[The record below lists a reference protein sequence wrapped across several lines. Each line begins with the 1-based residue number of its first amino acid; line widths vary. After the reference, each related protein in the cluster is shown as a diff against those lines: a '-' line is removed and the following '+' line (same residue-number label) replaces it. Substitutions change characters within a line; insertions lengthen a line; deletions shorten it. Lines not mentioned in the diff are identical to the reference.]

1 MEMSKDT
8 EEPGLQSGKSGI
20 RKGLRCQVCTGCGLC
35 PGVSGQDQAPGKLHI
50 LAELSG
56 GVHRPLPA
64 GKRLAVADIGTTT
77 IAMLLYGADGAV
89 QERFL
94 AVNPQTEYGADVISR
109 IRAAEEKSAADRMRE
124 QVRGV
129 LESGLA
135 RFLRCLDAG
144 EELLLVLA
152 ANTTESYLL
161 MGWDT
166 SELGRAPFRVSH
178 TEAVRRSLSGVE
190 SFLFPPLSS
199 FVGGDIVAD
208 LYGCGM
214 AEREELTLLVD
225 LGTNGELVLGNRKR
239 RIACST
245 AAGPAFEGGANRGI
259 WGADMVSVTAALL
272 REGILDETGLLAGA
286 YFETGVRAGNV
297 CVTQQAVRA
306 IQLAKAAV
314 AAGIGILLEKYGA
327 EEKDVERVILAGGF
341 GYYLNPADA
350 ARIGLLPEALAKKAA
365 AGGNLVLAGAK
376 RAGET
381 LLRGDA
387 GNGQENTLG
396 EGRLLRELAELK
408 KDTETLNLA
417 AEEEFASRYLAA
429 MGFPPGA
436 QNAEMPFGEA

>member
-1 MEMSKDT
+1 MMPEGGGCP
-8 EEPGLQSGKSGI
+8 EEAGVQSGKGGM

-35 PGVSGQDQAPGKLHI
+35 PGVTGQGTASGKLHI
-50 LAELSG
+50 LAELPG
-56 GVHRPLPA
+56 GARRPLPE

-89 QERFL
+89 QERLL
-94 AVNPQTEYGADVISR
+94 AVNPQTLYGADVISR
-109 IRAAEEKSAADRMRE
+109 IRAAEEKSAAYRMRE
-124 QVRGV
+124 QVRSV
-129 LESGLA
+129 LESGLE
-135 RFLRCLDAG
+135 RFLRYMG
-144 EELLLVLA
+144 TEEELLLVLA

-178 TEAVRRSLSGVE
+178 TEAVRIRLSGVE
-190 SFLFPPLSS
+190 GFLFPPLSA

-225 LGTNGELVLGNRKR
+225 LGTNGEIVLGNKDR

-245 AAGPAFEGGANRGI
+245 AAGPAFEGGVNRGI

-272 REGILDETGLLAGA
+272 REGILDETGLLAGR
-286 YFETGVRAGNV
+286 YFETGIRVGNV

-306 IQLAKAAV
+306 IQLAKAAI

-376 RAGET
+376 RAGEI
-381 LLRGDA
+381 LLCGEA
-387 GNGQENTLG
+387 GNGQRNASG
-396 EGRLLRELAELK
+396 EGRLLRELSELK
-408 KDTETLNLA
+408 KDTETISL
-417 AEEEFASRYLAA
+417 AEEEAFAARYLGK
-429 MGFPPGA
+429 MGF
-436 QNAEMPFGEA
+436 